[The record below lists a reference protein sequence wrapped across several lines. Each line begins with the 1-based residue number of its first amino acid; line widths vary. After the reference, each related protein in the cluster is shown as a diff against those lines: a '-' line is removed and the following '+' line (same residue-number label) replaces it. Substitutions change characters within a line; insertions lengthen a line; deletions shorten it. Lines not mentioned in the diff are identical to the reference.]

1 VLDASVCRVDTG
13 DKRADARDR
22 RYHRTDQSRTGG
34 VVEIHPWGS
43 TIYKLAKPDRLVFDL
58 APGENVPWMVV
69 IEAGCPRGPKSHS
82 RADLNLLSGLSNL
95 TSRSGRSLSGR
106 RAFGGGVISERT
118 LPSEN
123 APASIGMGEISF
135 FGNQRVQ
142 RRA

>member
-69 IEAGCPRGPKSHS
+69 IEAGCPRGPWFHPLEHQ
-82 RADLNLLSGLSNL
+82 RLFEDLPRRLYRLCGASVVAALDAPFPGEVQSFLDYL
-95 TSRSGRSLSGR
+95 ATSDWSL
-106 RAFGGGVISERT
+106 A
-118 LPSEN
+118 
-123 APASIGMGEISF
+123 
-135 FGNQRVQ
+135 
-142 RRA
+142 